1 MCPHIKARCC
11 PSHLRLVATRGE
23 CGGWRGRAGGGAGGR
38 GFTMGGQGTWA
49 KSRAWQLFS
58 SVRMEPGEQQVG
70 AALPLHLCACLLL
83 HCGQPTVH
91 VFPCLPPCHPP
102 RRQLL
107 LYPRGNN
114 RPDSLSL
121 YLAVAE
127 DDQQAFGLQRTAVFK
142 LMILN
147 QAEGADL
154 VKDTQHTFTV
164 RETDWGEAG
173 WAGG

>member
-1 MCPHIKARCC
+1 M
-11 PSHLRLVATRGE
+11 
-23 CGGWRGRAGGGAGGR
+23 
-38 GFTMGGQGTWA
+38 QTW
-49 KSRAWQLFS
+49 QQYTVLLCLFS
-58 SVRMEPGEQQVG
+58 C
-70 AALPLHLCACLLL
+70 CACQLLRRCSAHRQGL
-83 HCGQPTVH
+83 
-91 VFPCLPPCHPP
+91 PCLPPWPP
-102 RRQLL
+102 CRQLL